1 MVNDASSISRSGYTQ
16 NPRLAEAAFEG
27 VRKNTDFLKAA
38 DKAFKDVVATKAGDL
53 KAGTKSGESAIN
65 TVGLKPPTDAARE
78 KLSSEGQ
85 LTLLLGKLMT
95 LLGDVSLSQLE
106 SRLAVWQAM
115 IESQK
120 EMGIQVSKEFQT
132 ALGEAQEATD
142 LYEASIKKTDTA
154 KSVYDAAAK
163 KLTQAQNKLQS
174 LDPAD
179 PGYAQAEAAVEQAGK
194 EATEAKEAL
203 DKATDATVKAG
214 TDAKAKAEKAD
225 NILTKFQGTANA
237 ASQNQ
242 VSQGEQDNL
251 SNVARLT
258 MLMAMFIEIVGK
270 NTEESLQND
279 LALFNALQEG
289 RQAEMEKKSAEF
301 QEETRKAEETNRIMG
316 CIGKV
321 LGALLTIVSVV
332 AAVFTGGASLALAA
346 VGLAVMVADEIV
358 KAATGVSFIQQALNP
373 IMEHVLKPLM
383 ELIGKAITKALE
395 GLGVDKKTAEMA
407 GSIVGAI
414 VAAIAM
420 VAVIVVVA
428 VVGKGAAAK
437 LGNALSKMMGETI
450 KKLVPNVLKQLAQNG
465 SKLFTQGMQRITSG
479 LGNVGSKMGLQ
490 TNALSK
496 ELVGNTL
503 NKVALGMEV
512 TNTAAQSAGG
522 VAEGVFIKNASEAL
536 ADFMLARFA
545 MDQIQQWLK
554 QSVEIFG
561 ENQKVTAELQ
571 KAMSS
576 AVQQNADAS
585 RFILRQSRAIKTAKI
600 KGEKYVN

>member
-1 MVNDASSISRSGYTQ
+1 
-16 NPRLAEAAFEG
+16 
-27 VRKNTDFLKAA
+27 KNTDFLKAA

-585 RFILRQSRAIKTAKI
+585 RFILRQSRA
-600 KGEKYVN
+600 

>member
-154 KSVYDAAAK
+154 KSVYDAATK

-179 PGYAQAEAAVEQAGK
+179 PGYAQAEAA
-194 EATEAKEAL
+194 
-203 DKATDATVKAG
+203 
-214 TDAKAKAEKAD
+214 KAD

-346 VGLAVMVADEIV
+346 VGLAVMVADEIC
-358 KAATGVSFIQQALNP
+358 GGRSCR
-373 IMEHVLKPLM
+373 ERR
-383 ELIGKAITKALE
+383 G
-395 GLGVDKKTAEMA
+395 
-407 GSIVGAI
+407 
-414 VAAIAM
+414 
-420 VAVIVVVA
+420 
-428 VVGKGAAAK
+428 
-437 LGNALSKMMGETI
+437 GET
-450 KKLVPNVLKQLAQNG
+450 G
-465 SKLFTQGMQRITSG
+465 
-479 LGNVGSKMGLQ
+479 
-490 TNALSK
+490 
-496 ELVGNTL
+496 
-503 NKVALGMEV
+503 
-512 TNTAAQSAGG
+512 
-522 VAEGVFIKNASEAL
+522 
-536 ADFMLARFA
+536 
-545 MDQIQQWLK
+545 
-554 QSVEIFG
+554 
-561 ENQKVTAELQ
+561 
-571 KAMSS
+571 
-576 AVQQNADAS
+576 
-585 RFILRQSRAIKTAKI
+585 
-600 KGEKYVN
+600 

>member
-154 KSVYDAAAK
+154 KSVYDAATK

-270 NTEESLQND
+270 IRRKPAKRSCAFQR
-279 LALFNALQEG
+279 LAG
-289 RQAEMEKKSAEF
+289 RASGGDGKESAEF

-585 RFILRQSRAIKTAKI
+585 RFILRQSRA
-600 KGEKYVN
+600 

>member
-27 VRKNTDFLKAA
+27 VRKNTGFLKAA

-585 RFILRQSRAIKTAKI
+585 RFILRQSRA
-600 KGEKYVN
+600 

>member
-27 VRKNTDFLKAA
+27 VRKNMDFLKAA

-154 KSVYDAAAK
+154 KSVYDAATK

-585 RFILRQSRAIKTAKI
+585 RFILRQSRA
-600 KGEKYVN
+600 

>member
-225 NILTKFQGTANA
+225 NILTKFQERLMPPLRIRFPR
-237 ASQNQ
+237 
-242 VSQGEQDNL
+242 VS
-251 SNVARLT
+251 
-258 MLMAMFIEIVGK
+258 
-270 NTEESLQND
+270 
-279 LALFNALQEG
+279 
-289 RQAEMEKKSAEF
+289 
-301 QEETRKAEETNRIMG
+301 RIICQM
-316 CIGKV
+316 
-321 LGALLTIVSVV
+321 SP
-332 AAVFTGGASLALAA
+332 ASLCSWPCLLRLWAKIRKKACKTILRFSTPCRKGVRRRWKRNRLNSVKRRAKPRKRTALW
-346 VGLAVMVADEIV
+346 D
-358 KAATGVSFIQQALNP
+358 VS
-373 IMEHVLKPLM
+373 
-383 ELIGKAITKALE
+383 GK
-395 GLGVDKKTAEMA
+395 
-407 GSIVGAI
+407 
-414 VAAIAM
+414 
-420 VAVIVVVA
+420 
-428 VVGKGAAAK
+428 
-437 LGNALSKMMGETI
+437 
-450 KKLVPNVLKQLAQNG
+450 
-465 SKLFTQGMQRITSG
+465 
-479 LGNVGSKMGLQ
+479 
-490 TNALSK
+490 
-496 ELVGNTL
+496 
-503 NKVALGMEV
+503 
-512 TNTAAQSAGG
+512 
-522 VAEGVFIKNASEAL
+522 
-536 ADFMLARFA
+536 
-545 MDQIQQWLK
+545 
-554 QSVEIFG
+554 
-561 ENQKVTAELQ
+561 
-571 KAMSS
+571 SS
-576 AVQQNADAS
+576 A
-585 RFILRQSRAIKTAKI
+585 RC
-600 KGEKYVN
+600 

>member
-1 MVNDASSISRSGYTQ
+1 MVNDTSSVSRSGYTQ

-53 KAGTKSGESAIN
+53 KAGTKSGETTFN
-65 TVGLKPPTDAARE
+65 TVGLTPPTDAARE

-120 EMGIQVSKEFQT
+120 AMGLQVSKEFQA
-132 ALGEAQEATD
+132 ALGEAEKATD
-142 LYEASIKKTDTA
+142 IYEESIKTMDTA
-154 KSVYDAAAK
+154 KSVYDTAAK

-174 LDPAD
+174 MDPSD
-179 PGYAQAEAAVEQAGK
+179 PGYAKAEAAEGQARK
-194 EATEAKEAL
+194 EAKDAKTAF
-203 DKATDATVKAG
+203 DKAKKAADLAG
-214 TDAKAKAEKAD
+214 TDAKTKTEQAD
-225 NILTKFQGTANA
+225 NILTKFQGTTNVV
-237 ASQNQ
+237 ASQTE
-242 VSQGEQDNL
+242 VAKGEKDNL

-270 NTEESLQND
+270 NNEEGLQND

-522 VAEGVFIKNASEAL
+522 VAEGVFIKNASEAI
-536 ADFMLARFA
+536 ADFTLARFA

-571 KAMSS
+571 KVMSS

-585 RFILRQSRAIKTAKI
+585 RFILRQSRA
-600 KGEKYVN
+600 

>member
-1 MVNDASSISRSGYTQ
+1 
-16 NPRLAEAAFEG
+16 
-27 VRKNTDFLKAA
+27 
-38 DKAFKDVVATKAGDL
+38 

-154 KSVYDAAAK
+154 KSVYDAATK

-585 RFILRQSRAIKTAKI
+585 RFILRQSRA
-600 KGEKYVN
+600 

>member
-1 MVNDASSISRSGYTQ
+1 MVNDTSSVSRSGYTQ

-53 KAGTKSGESAIN
+53 KAGTKSGETTFN
-65 TVGLKPPTDAARE
+65 TVGLTPPTDAARE

-120 EMGIQVSKEFQT
+120 AMGLQVSKEFQA
-132 ALGEAQEATD
+132 ALGEAEKATD
-142 LYEASIKKTDTA
+142 IYEESIKKMDTA
-154 KSVYDAAAK
+154 KSVYDTAAK

-174 LDPAD
+174 MDPSD
-179 PGYAQAEAAVEQAGK
+179 PGYAKAEAAEGQARK
-194 EATEAKEAL
+194 EAKDAKTAF
-203 DKATDATVKAG
+203 DKAKKAADLAG
-214 TDAKAKAEKAD
+214 TDAKTKTQQAD
-225 NILTKFQGTANA
+225 NILTKFQGTTNVV
-237 ASQNQ
+237 ASQTE
-242 VSQGEQDNL
+242 VAKGEKDNL

-270 NTEESLQND
+270 NNEEGLQND

-522 VAEGVFIKNASEAL
+522 VAEGVFIKNASEAI
-536 ADFMLARFA
+536 ADFTLARFA

-571 KAMSS
+571 KVMSS

-585 RFILRQSRAIKTAKI
+585 RFILRQSRA
-600 KGEKYVN
+600 

>member
-65 TVGLKPPTDAARE
+65 TVSLKPPTDAARE

-203 DKATDATVKAG
+203 DKATDAAVKAG

-237 ASQNQ
+237 A
-242 VSQGEQDNL
+242 
-251 SNVARLT
+251 
-258 MLMAMFIEIVGK
+258 
-270 NTEESLQND
+270 
-279 LALFNALQEG
+279 
-289 RQAEMEKKSAEF
+289 
-301 QEETRKAEETNRIMG
+301 
-316 CIGKV
+316 
-321 LGALLTIVSVV
+321 
-332 AAVFTGGASLALAA
+332 
-346 VGLAVMVADEIV
+346 
-358 KAATGVSFIQQALNP
+358 
-373 IMEHVLKPLM
+373 
-383 ELIGKAITKALE
+383 
-395 GLGVDKKTAEMA
+395 
-407 GSIVGAI
+407 
-414 VAAIAM
+414 
-420 VAVIVVVA
+420 
-428 VVGKGAAAK
+428 
-437 LGNALSKMMGETI
+437 
-450 KKLVPNVLKQLAQNG
+450 
-465 SKLFTQGMQRITSG
+465 
-479 LGNVGSKMGLQ
+479 
-490 TNALSK
+490 
-496 ELVGNTL
+496 
-503 NKVALGMEV
+503 
-512 TNTAAQSAGG
+512 
-522 VAEGVFIKNASEAL
+522 
-536 ADFMLARFA
+536 
-545 MDQIQQWLK
+545 
-554 QSVEIFG
+554 
-561 ENQKVTAELQ
+561 
-571 KAMSS
+571 
-576 AVQQNADAS
+576 
-585 RFILRQSRAIKTAKI
+585 
-600 KGEKYVN
+600 

>member
-1 MVNDASSISRSGYTQ
+1 
-16 NPRLAEAAFEG
+16 
-27 VRKNTDFLKAA
+27 
-38 DKAFKDVVATKAGDL
+38 
-53 KAGTKSGESAIN
+53 TKSGESAIN

-154 KSVYDAAAK
+154 KSVYDAATK

-585 RFILRQSRAIKTAKI
+585 RFILRQSRA
-600 KGEKYVN
+600 

>member
-27 VRKNTDFLKAA
+27 VRKNTHFLKAA

-154 KSVYDAAAK
+154 KSVYDAATK

-536 ADFMLARFA
+536 ADFMLACFA

-585 RFILRQSRAIKTAKI
+585 RFILRQSRA
-600 KGEKYVN
+600 

>member
-85 LTLLLGKLMT
+85 LTLLR
-95 LLGDVSLSQLE
+95 DVYK
-106 SRLAVWQAM
+106 RP
-115 IESQK
+115 
-120 EMGIQVSKEFQT
+120 
-132 ALGEAQEATD
+132 D

-154 KSVYDAAAK
+154 KSVYDAATK

-585 RFILRQSRAIKTAKI
+585 RFILRQSRA
-600 KGEKYVN
+600 

>member
-53 KAGTKSGESAIN
+53 KAGTKSGETTMN
-65 TVGLKPPTDAARE
+65 TVGLTPPTDAARE
-78 KLSSEGQ
+78 KLTSEGQ

-120 EMGIQVSKEFQT
+120 AMGIQVSKEFQT
-132 ALGEAQEATD
+132 ALGEAEKATD
-142 LYEASIKKTDTA
+142 LYDESIKKTDTA
-154 KSVYDAAAK
+154 KSTYDAAAK
-163 KLTQAQNKLQS
+163 KLTLAQNKLQS
-174 LDPAD
+174 LDPSD

-194 EATEAKEAL
+194 EATEAKDKL
-203 DKATDATVKAG
+203 DKATDAAIKAC
-214 TDAKAKAEKAD
+214 TDAKVKAEKAD
-225 NILTKFQGTANA
+225 NILTKFQGTTNVV
-237 ASQNQ
+237 ASQSD
-242 VSQGEQDNL
+242 VAKGEKDNL

-270 NTEESLQND
+270 NNEEGLQND

-420 VAVIVVVA
+420 VVVIVVVA

-437 LGNALSKMMGETI
+437 LGSALSKMMGETI

-503 NKVALGMEV
+503 NKVALGIEV

-536 ADFMLARFA
+536 ADFTLARFA

-571 KAMSS
+571 KVMYS

-585 RFILRQSRAIKTAKI
+585 RFILRQSRA
-600 KGEKYVN
+600 

>member
-53 KAGTKSGESAIN
+53 KAGTKSGETTMN
-65 TVGLKPPTDAARE
+65 TVGLTPPTDAARE
-78 KLSSEGQ
+78 KLTSEGQ

-120 EMGIQVSKEFQT
+120 AMGIQVSKEFQT
-132 ALGEAQEATD
+132 ALGEAEKATD
-142 LYEASIKKTDTA
+142 LYDESIKKTDTA
-154 KSVYDAAAK
+154 KSTYDAATK

-174 LDPAD
+174 LDPSD

-194 EATEAKEAL
+194 EATEAKDKL
-203 DKATDATVKAG
+203 DKATDAAIKAG
-214 TDAKAKAEKAD
+214 TDAKVKAEKAD
-225 NILTKFQGTANA
+225 NILTKFQGTTNVV
-237 ASQNQ
+237 ASQSD
-242 VSQGEQDNL
+242 VAKGEKDNL

-270 NTEESLQND
+270 NNEEGLQND

-420 VAVIVVVA
+420 VVVIVVVA

-437 LGNALSKMMGETI
+437 LGSALSKMMGETI

-503 NKVALGMEV
+503 NKVALGIEV

-536 ADFMLARFA
+536 ADFTLARFA

-571 KAMSS
+571 KVMYS

-585 RFILRQSRAIKTAKI
+585 RFILRQSRA
-600 KGEKYVN
+600 

>member
-1 MVNDASSISRSGYTQ
+1 FGDNANR
-16 NPRLAEAAFEG
+16 
-27 VRKNTDFLKAA
+27 NTDFLKAA

-154 KSVYDAAAK
+154 KSVYDAATK

-585 RFILRQSRAIKTAKI
+585 RFILRQSRA
-600 KGEKYVN
+600 

>member
-27 VRKNTDFLKAA
+27 VRKNMDFLKAA

-585 RFILRQSRAIKTAKI
+585 RFILRQSRA
-600 KGEKYVN
+600 

>member
-38 DKAFKDVVATKAGDL
+38 DKAFKDVVATKAGDF
-53 KAGTKSGESAIN
+53 KAGTKSGETTMN
-65 TVGLKPPTDAARE
+65 TVGLTPPTDAARE
-78 KLSSEGQ
+78 KLTSEGQ

-120 EMGIQVSKEFQT
+120 AMGIQVSKEFQT
-132 ALGEAQEATD
+132 ALGEAEKATD
-142 LYEASIKKTDTA
+142 LYDESIKKTDTA
-154 KSVYDAAAK
+154 KSTYDAAAK

-174 LDPAD
+174 LDSSD

-194 EATEAKEAL
+194 EATEAKDKL
-203 DKATDATVKAG
+203 DKATDAAIKAG
-214 TDAKAKAEKAD
+214 TDAKVKAEKAD
-225 NILTKFQGTANA
+225 NILTKFQGTTNVV
-237 ASQNQ
+237 ASQSD
-242 VSQGEQDNL
+242 VAKGEKDNL

-270 NTEESLQND
+270 NNEEGLQND

-420 VAVIVVVA
+420 VVVIVVVA

-437 LGNALSKMMGETI
+437 LGSALSKMMGETI

-503 NKVALGMEV
+503 NKVALGIEV

-536 ADFMLARFA
+536 ADFTLARFA

-571 KAMSS
+571 KVMYS

-585 RFILRQSRAIKTAKI
+585 RFILRQSRA
-600 KGEKYVN
+600 

>member
-346 VGLAVMVADEIV
+346 VGLAVMVA
-358 KAATGVSFIQQALNP
+358 
-373 IMEHVLKPLM
+373 
-383 ELIGKAITKALE
+383 
-395 GLGVDKKTAEMA
+395 
-407 GSIVGAI
+407 
-414 VAAIAM
+414 
-420 VAVIVVVA
+420 A

-585 RFILRQSRAIKTAKI
+585 RFILRQSRA
-600 KGEKYVN
+600 

>member
-1 MVNDASSISRSGYTQ
+1 MVNDTSSVSRSGYTQ

-38 DKAFKDVVATKAGDL
+38 DKAFKDVMATKAGDL
-53 KAGTKSGESAIN
+53 KAGTKSGETTFN
-65 TVGLKPPTDAARE
+65 TVGLTPPTDAARE

-120 EMGIQVSKEFQT
+120 AMGLQVSKEFQA
-132 ALGEAQEATD
+132 ALGEAEKATD
-142 LYEASIKKTDTA
+142 IYEESIKKMDTA
-154 KSVYDAAAK
+154 KSVYDTAAK

-174 LDPAD
+174 MDPSD
-179 PGYAQAEAAVEQAGK
+179 PGYAKAEAAEGQARK
-194 EATEAKEAL
+194 EAKDAKTAF
-203 DKATDATVKAG
+203 DKAKKAADLAG
-214 TDAKAKAEKAD
+214 TDAKTKTEQAD
-225 NILTKFQGTANA
+225 NILTKFQGTTNVV
-237 ASQNQ
+237 ASQTE
-242 VSQGEQDNL
+242 VAKGEKDNL

-270 NTEESLQND
+270 NNEEGLQND

-522 VAEGVFIKNASEAL
+522 VAEGVFIKNASEAI
-536 ADFMLARFA
+536 ADFTLARFA

-571 KAMSS
+571 KVMSS

-585 RFILRQSRAIKTAKI
+585 RFILRQSRA
-600 KGEKYVN
+600 

>member
-1 MVNDASSISRSGYTQ
+1 M
-16 NPRLAEAAFEG
+16 
-27 VRKNTDFLKAA
+27 
-38 DKAFKDVVATKAGDL
+38 VATKAGDL

-154 KSVYDAAAK
+154 KSVYDAATK

-585 RFILRQSRAIKTAKI
+585 RFILRQSRA
-600 KGEKYVN
+600 

>member
-1 MVNDASSISRSGYTQ
+1 
-16 NPRLAEAAFEG
+16 
-27 VRKNTDFLKAA
+27 

-585 RFILRQSRAIKTAKI
+585 RFILRQSRA
-600 KGEKYVN
+600 

>member
-53 KAGTKSGESAIN
+53 KAGTKSGETTMN
-65 TVGLKPPTDAARE
+65 TVGLTPPTDAARE
-78 KLSSEGQ
+78 KLTSEGQ

-120 EMGIQVSKEFQT
+120 AMGIQVSKEFQT
-132 ALGEAQEATD
+132 ALGEAEKATD
-142 LYEASIKKTDTA
+142 LYDESIKKTDTA
-154 KSVYDAAAK
+154 KSTYDAAAK
-163 KLTQAQNKLQS
+163 KLTLAQNKLQS
-174 LDPAD
+174 LDPSD

-194 EATEAKEAL
+194 EATEAKDKL
-203 DKATDATVKAG
+203 DKATDAAIKAG
-214 TDAKAKAEKAD
+214 TDAKVKAEKAD
-225 NILTKFQGTANA
+225 NILTKFQGTTNVV
-237 ASQNQ
+237 ASQSD
-242 VSQGEQDNL
+242 VAKGEKDNL

-270 NTEESLQND
+270 NNEEGLQND

-420 VAVIVVVA
+420 VVVIVVVA

-437 LGNALSKMMGETI
+437 LGSALSKMMGETI

-503 NKVALGMEV
+503 NKVALGIEV

-536 ADFMLARFA
+536 ADFTLARFA

-571 KAMSS
+571 KVMYS

-585 RFILRQSRAIKTAKI
+585 RFILRQSRA
-600 KGEKYVN
+600 

>member
-1 MVNDASSISRSGYTQ
+1 MVNDTSSVSRSGYTQ

-53 KAGTKSGESAIN
+53 KAGTKSGETTFN
-65 TVGLKPPTDAARE
+65 TVGLTPPTDAARE

-120 EMGIQVSKEFQT
+120 AIGLQVSKEFQA
-132 ALGEAQEATD
+132 ALGEAEKATD
-142 LYEASIKKTDTA
+142 IYEESIKKMDTA
-154 KSVYDAAAK
+154 KSVYDTAAK

-174 LDPAD
+174 MDPSD
-179 PGYAQAEAAVEQAGK
+179 PGYAKAEAAEGQARK
-194 EATEAKEAL
+194 EAKDAKTAF
-203 DKATDATVKAG
+203 DKAKKAADLAG
-214 TDAKAKAEKAD
+214 TDAKTKTEQAD
-225 NILTKFQGTANA
+225 NILTKFQGTTNVV
-237 ASQNQ
+237 ASQTE
-242 VSQGEQDNL
+242 VAKGEKDNL

-270 NTEESLQND
+270 NNEEGLLND

-522 VAEGVFIKNASEAL
+522 VAEGVFIKNASEAI
-536 ADFMLARFA
+536 ADFTLARFA

-571 KAMSS
+571 KVMSS

-585 RFILRQSRAIKTAKI
+585 RFILRQSRA
-600 KGEKYVN
+600 

>member
-27 VRKNTDFLKAA
+27 VRNNTDFLKAA

-585 RFILRQSRAIKTAKI
+585 RFILRQSRA
-600 KGEKYVN
+600 

>member
-194 EATEAKEAL
+194 KEATEAKEAL

-225 NILTKFQGTANA
+225 NILTKFRGTANA

-242 VSQGEQDNL
+242 VSRGEQDNL

-301 QEETRKAEETNRIMG
+301 REETRKAEETNRIMG

-420 VAVIVVVA
+420 VAVIAVVA

-465 SKLFTQGMQRITSG
+465 SKLFTRGMQRITSG
-479 LGNVGSKMGLQ
+479 PGNVGSKMGLQ

-503 NKVALGMEV
+503 NKVALSMEV

-585 RFILRQSRAIKTAKI
+585 RFILRQSRA
-600 KGEKYVN
+600 

>member
-332 AAVFTGGASLALAA
+332 
-346 VGLAVMVADEIV
+346 
-358 KAATGVSFIQQALNP
+358 
-373 IMEHVLKPLM
+373 
-383 ELIGKAITKALE
+383 
-395 GLGVDKKTAEMA
+395 
-407 GSIVGAI
+407 
-414 VAAIAM
+414 
-420 VAVIVVVA
+420 VA

-585 RFILRQSRAIKTAKI
+585 RFILRQSRA
-600 KGEKYVN
+600 